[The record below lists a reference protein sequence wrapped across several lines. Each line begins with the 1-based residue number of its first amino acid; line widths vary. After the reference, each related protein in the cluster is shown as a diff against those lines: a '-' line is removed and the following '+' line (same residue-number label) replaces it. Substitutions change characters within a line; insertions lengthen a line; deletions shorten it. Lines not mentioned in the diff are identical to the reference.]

1 MVRPDEAERRRQFSG
16 LWQNKREAVRVSE
29 TFQMQ
34 AIHQRFVTGRPS
46 VLIGSLGFTDDALR
60 EAEFIPKLP
69 AAPSAN
75 GVCLYPTPPKAEPK
89 HKIFL
94 VTISKTTT
102 TNLNALLL
110 SEQTTKPRKNVE
122 ILLCKI
128 RQTEAS
134 FFFAK
139 DPILAS

>member
-1 MVRPDEAERRRQFSG
+1 
-16 LWQNKREAVRVSE
+16 
-29 TFQMQ
+29 MQ

-60 EAEFIPKLP
+60 EAGFIPNLP
-69 AAPSAN
+69 APTKRKR
-75 GVCLYPTPPKAEPK
+75 GVSLSDPAKSCAQAQNNSGDNIEDNDNESERTASVRADYEAE
-89 HKIFL
+89 
-94 VTISKTTT
+94 
-102 TNLNALLL
+102 
-110 SEQTTKPRKNVE
+110 ENVE